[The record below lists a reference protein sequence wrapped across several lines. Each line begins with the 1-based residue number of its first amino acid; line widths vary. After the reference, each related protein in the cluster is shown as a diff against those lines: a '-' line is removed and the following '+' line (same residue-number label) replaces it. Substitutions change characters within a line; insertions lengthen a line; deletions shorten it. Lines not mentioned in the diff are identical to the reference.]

1 MRKWPFYWRWAARS
15 LARRP
20 LFTITVVMLLS
31 LAIGCNTAVFT
42 LLNDLLLNP
51 VPVSDPHSLVSY
63 HRTSRDRATG
73 TYSGENAFS
82 YLDYRDFAA
91 RSGRFL
97 SGLALYQWNFM
108 NLSDGITP
116 ERIVG
121 MYVSANYFTT
131 LGVHIRHG
139 RGFLPREDEPGQGD
153 LVAVLSD
160 GCSQRLFGGPE
171 RALGRSLLLN
181 GKKILVVGVA
191 PPGFKGTELTA
202 GVSVWVPVKAFP
214 VLSPFADFF
223 PHRDT
228 AVFQLIGRLRP
239 GVSREQAEAG
249 MKGIAASLAREY
261 PKDVGELGIGSI
273 PFLESVPTPRQ
284 NGGYATFG
292 KALAVAVG
300 LILLIAGF
308 NVAYLLVLRGVERD
322 RELSIAQAV
331 GAARPALLARLLS
344 ENLLLFLLGGLASL
358 PVGFLTL
365 RSLWAVRPPELVLGG
380 FEPELDGRALALAFV
395 LTLVSGLL
403 FGVWPAVKAVR
414 ADLKSALREE
424 RPPLGGSRWLEPLHL
439 LVIVQVALTSVA
451 LIGAGLLLRNLSRGQ
466 QIDPGFKP
474 DGLIVA
480 SLAPG
485 DQGYGMDRSTRLF
498 TELLERVRALP
509 GVEAAG
515 LSENRLLRG
524 AIIKREVYPEG
535 QAEAIRSQEG
545 SHRVNSV
552 LPGFFAAAGIPV
564 EGRDFSAA
572 DCATCPPVVIINQAL
587 AERAWPGE
595 NAVGK
600 RLRLDEPNALLR
612 EVVGVIPN
620 TKLRYLQ
627 EKAPLFMLHLPLP
640 QHPVSAM
647 TLHVRSATGSPEALL
662 PSLRQ
667 EVAALDPDLP
677 LAEVD
682 TMRHFVDAGLWQER
696 ILASLFTFLAG
707 LAVVLSIVGM
717 YGAMAYRI
725 LRRRREIA
733 VRLAVGANRGQ
744 VVRSVVAEAALLAG
758 VGVVGGLLLARYILS
773 PLLANQLEL
782 AGVDPRDVS
791 SFIGAAV
798 LLWGVALGAS
808 FFPARRAANTDP
820 FRALRAGG

>member
-1 MRKWPFYWRWAARS
+1 MRKWPFYWRWAGRS

-20 LFTITVVMLLS
+20 LFTITVVALLS

-51 VPVSDPHSLVSY
+51 VPVSDAASLVSY
-63 HRTSRDRATG
+63 HRTQRDPATG
-73 TYSGENAFS
+73 AYSGEVAFS

-91 RSGRFL
+91 QSGRFL

-108 NLSDGITP
+108 NLSDGVNP

-131 LGVHIRHG
+131 LGVGIRHG

-160 GCSQRLFGGPE
+160 GSSRRLFGGPK
-171 RALGRSLLLN
+171 RSLGRSLLLN
-181 GKKILVVGVA
+181 GRKILVVGVA

-202 GVSVWVPVKAFP
+202 GADVWVPVKAFP
-214 VLSPFADFF
+214 LLSPHAELF
-223 PHRDT
+223 PYRDT
-228 AVFQLIGRLRP
+228 SVFQLIGRLRP
-239 GVSREQAEAG
+239 GVTREQADAG
-249 MKGIAASLAREY
+249 MRGIAADLAREH
-261 PKDVGELGIGSI
+261 PKDVGQLSVSSI
-273 PFLESVPTPRQ
+273 PFLASVPTPRQ
-284 NGGYATFG
+284 NGNYATFG

-308 NVAYLLVLRGVERD
+308 NVAYLLVLRGVERG
-322 RELSIAQAV
+322 RELAIAQAV
-331 GAARPALLARLLS
+331 GAARPALFARLLS
-344 ENLLLFLLGGLASL
+344 ENLLLFVLGGLASL

-380 FEPELDGRALALAFV
+380 FEPQLDGRALGLAFA
-395 LTLVSGLL
+395 LTLLSGLL
-403 FGVWPAVKAVR
+403 FGIWPAFKAAR
-414 ADLKSALREE
+414 TDLKSALRDE
-424 RPPLGGSRWLEPLHL
+424 RPPSGGARGLDPLHL

-451 LIGAGLLLRNLSRGQ
+451 LIGAGLLLRNLAEAQR
-466 QIDPGFKP
+466 IDPGFPP
-474 DGLIVA
+474 DRLVVA

-485 DQGYGMDRSTRLF
+485 DQGYGTDRSTNF
-498 TELLERVRALP
+498 YAELLERVRNLP

-545 SHRVNSV
+545 RHRVNAV
-552 LPGFFAAAGIPV
+552 LPGFFAAVGIALT
-564 EGRDFSAA
+564 GRDFSLA
-572 DCATCPPVVIINQAL
+572 DCATCPPVVIVNQAL

-595 NAVGK
+595 NAIGK
-600 RLRLDEPNALLR
+600 RLRLDERTEPLR
-612 EVVGVIPN
+612 EVVGVIAN
-620 TKLRYLQ
+620 TKVRDIH
-627 EKAPLFMLHLPLP
+627 ESAPVFMLHVP
-640 QHPVSAM
+640 QSQIPASAM
-647 TLHVRSATGSPEALL
+647 TLHVRTASGSPEALL

-667 EVAALDPDLP
+667 AVAALDPNLP
-677 LAEVD
+677 MSEVD
-682 TMRHFVDAGLWQER
+682 TMRHFVDSSLWQER

-707 LAVVLSIVGM
+707 LALLLSIVGM

-725 LRRRREIA
+725 LKRRREIA
-733 VRLAVGANRGQ
+733 IRLAVGAERGQ

-758 VGVVGGLLLARYILS
+758 IGVAGGVLLARYFLS
-773 PLLANQLEL
+773 PLLASQL

-791 SFIGAAV
+791 SFAGAAV
-798 LLWGVALGAS
+798 VLWAVALAAS
-808 FFPARRAANTDP
+808 YLPARRAANADP
-820 FRALRAGG
+820 FRALRGGG